1 MNGRVKL
8 KIPKLK
14 DTGGSMVCWGQDA
27 PYDVPFK
34 EPLYEVTAW
43 GRLNLRSPT
52 LQTGLV
58 CQRNEEEVRL
68 TVVERM
74 ECPKI

>member
-52 LQTGLV
+52 L
-58 CQRNEEEVRL
+58 
-68 TVVERM
+68 
-74 ECPKI
+74 